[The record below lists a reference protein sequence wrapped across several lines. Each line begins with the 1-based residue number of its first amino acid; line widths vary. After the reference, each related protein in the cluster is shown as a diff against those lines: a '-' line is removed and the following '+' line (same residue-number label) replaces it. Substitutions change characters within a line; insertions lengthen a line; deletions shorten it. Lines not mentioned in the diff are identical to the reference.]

1 MSFDGIFK
9 IYHRDRET
17 GQYKRLVFYDK
28 EGNELSD
35 GFPSQDGMLNQL
47 LLGHNRH
54 GFDFEAIGEG
64 RGVPSWYVDSLKKE
78 HPDWFNNDYGWNY
91 NPREGT
97 YYDYLEL
104 RGWAQG
110 NACDYKDWMAVEYAD
125 DDNDNVFEPP
135 IRNALKDFIALV
147 NFYLEAYNIW
157 YPKPGDVY
165 IICEMSY

>member
-1 MSFDGIFK
+1 MGFDMITSIYRRNKKTQEYEK
-9 IYHRDRET
+9 IA
-17 GQYKRLVFYDK
+17 FYDK
-28 EGNELSD
+28 NGEELD
-35 GFPSQDGMLNQL
+35 DIFPTRDGMLNQL

-54 GFDFEAIGEG
+54 GFDFEAIGAE

-91 NPREGT
+91 NPEEGT

-110 NACDYKDWMAVEYAD
+110 NACDHKDWTAVEYVV
-125 DDNDNVFEPP
+125 DDNDDAFEPP
-135 IRNALKDFIALV
+135 VRNALKEFMVLV
-147 NFYLEAYNIW
+147 NCYLRAYNIW
-157 YPKPGDVY
+157 CPAPGEVI